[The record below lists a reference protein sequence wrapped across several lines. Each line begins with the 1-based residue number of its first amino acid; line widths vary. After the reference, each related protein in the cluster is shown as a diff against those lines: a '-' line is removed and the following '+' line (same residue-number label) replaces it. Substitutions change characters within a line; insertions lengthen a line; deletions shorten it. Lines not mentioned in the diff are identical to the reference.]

1 MKYLSYII
9 AFLFLGLNSLGQQ
22 SQKQSKAIHLYGH
35 KVPAVY
41 SGIMPDDDGNLYF
54 VSVKTGDTAWMEE
67 KETFYTLDNIQ
78 IEPKG
83 TQKGLF
89 FDFNNKGFF
98 GTLYYGLFPKNNFKY
113 PQPVY
118 FKKSEKIIEG
128 KAKIDISILKKK
140 YDIAGWEK
148 NGKAKV
154 GYRIT
159 DNYGKI
165 IFDGVINIKGKGPF
179 EVDTSIV
186 AGPYINNLTDN
197 QAVIWFETS
206 KQCTAYVEV
215 NGQKYFESELNSNG
229 SKYHEITIDNLKSD
243 TKYNYTVHYGENQLS
258 YYFTTTPKQG
268 SRKPFTFAYT
278 SDSRA
283 GSGGGERD
291 IYGVNAYIMKK
302 MAVLAAN
309 QGSSFFQ
316 FTGDMI
322 NGYSSSIGQT
332 NLEYANWKNSVESM
346 WHYFPFNVGA
356 GNHEALVNV
365 FDDGSS
371 YGISVDKFPFKTKS
385 AETIFSSNFVN
396 PKNGPKSEDGAYY
409 DPDIKK
415 LDFPEYGETVFYYI
429 YDNIAMVVLNS
440 NYWYAPS
447 TDMIPEIGGNPHG
460 YIMDNQLQWFGEK
473 INELNNNPNIDHIFV
488 TIHTPAFPN
497 GGHANNDMWYFGN
510 NNIRPTVAG
519 TPVDK
524 GIIERRD
531 EFLEI
536 MINKSDKVVALLC
549 GDEHN
554 YSRMKLTKKTPIYPE
569 GYRGKKLKVS
579 RPLWQITNGSA
590 GAPYYGQEQLPWT
603 ESVEKFST
611 QYALMLFDI
620 HGEKIS
626 LRVINPDT
634 LEEIETVDLK

>member
-1 MKYLSYII
+1 MKRFSCLI
-9 AFLFLGLNSLGQQ
+9 ALLLLGLYSSGQQ
-22 SQKQSKAIHLYGH
+22 SQKQSKAIHIYGN

-41 SGIMPDDDGNLYF
+41 SGIMPDDNGELYF
-54 VSVKTGDTAWMEE
+54 VSIKTGDTAWMEE
-67 KETFYTLDNIQ
+67 KETFYTLDNIR
-78 IEPKG
+78 IEPEG

-89 FDFNNKGFF
+89 FDFSNNDFF
-98 GTLYYGLFPKNNFKY
+98 GTLYYGLFPKNSSKY

-118 FKKSEKIIEG
+118 FKKSAKIIEG
-128 KAKIDISILKKK
+128 KAEIDISLLKKK

-154 GYRIT
+154 GYRIAN
-159 DNYGKI
+159 NYGKI
-165 IFDGVINIKGKGPF
+165 IFDGVINIKGIGPF
-179 EVDTSIV
+179 EVDLSIV

-197 QAVIWFETS
+197 QAVIWFETN
-206 KQCTAYVEV
+206 KQCSPYVEV
-215 NGQKYFESELNSNG
+215 NGEKHKETNTNNLQH
-229 SKYHEITIDNLKSD
+229 HEIIVDNLKPD
-243 TKYNYTVHYGENQLS
+243 TKYNYTLHYGDNQLA
-258 YYFTTTPKQG
+258 YYFKTAPAYG
-268 SRKPFTFAYT
+268 SRLPFTYAYT

-283 GSGGGERD
+283 GSGGGERN

-302 MAVLAAN
+302 MAVLAAHH
-309 QGSSFFQ
+309 GASFFQ

-322 NGYSSSIGQT
+322 NGYSSNIGQT
-332 NLEYANWKNSVESM
+332 NLEYVNWKNTVESI
-346 WHYFPFNVGA
+346 WHYIPFNVGA

-365 FDDGSS
+365 FDDGSQ
-371 YGISVDKFPFKTKS
+371 YGISVDKFPFDTKS
-385 AETIFSSNFVN
+385 AEITFSNNFVN
-396 PKNGPKSEDGAYY
+396 PQNGPQSEDGAYY
-409 DPDIKK
+409 DPNKNE
-415 LDFPEYGETVFYYI
+415 LDFPEYGETVYYYI
-429 YDNIAMVVLNS
+429 YDNMAMVVLNS

-460 YIMDNQLQWFGEK
+460 YIMDNQLQWFDET
-473 INELNNNPNIDHIFV
+473 INKLNNNSNIDHIFV
-488 TIHTPAFPN
+488 TVHTPAFPN
-497 GGHANNDMWYFGN
+497 GGHANNDMWYYGN

-519 TPVDK
+519 TPVKK
-524 GIIERRD
+524 GILERRD
-531 EFLEI
+531 EFLDI

-569 GYRGKKLKVS
+569 RYKGKKLKVS
-579 RPLWQITNGSA
+579 RPFWQITNGSA

-620 HGEKIS
+620 HGEKVS